1 MSQIDF
7 PWDEE
12 AIHDLAMRVN
22 KSANRLI
29 EETKMFPDPEEDDG
43 YPTITMEEA
52 IATIGLAVTQVH
64 STITNSYTAMAMGLM
79 PNEESND

>member
-1 MSQIDF
+1 MTQPIEF

-12 AIHDLAMRVN
+12 AIHDLAMKVN

-29 EETKMFPDPEEDDG
+29 DETKMYAEPEDEG

-52 IATIGLAVTQVH
+52 IATIGVAITQIH
-64 STITNSYTAMAMGLM
+64 STIGNSYTAMAMGLM
-79 PNEESND
+79 PEDKND

>member
-1 MSQIDF
+1 MSPEF

-12 AIHDLAMRVN
+12 SIHDLAMKIN

-29 EETKMFPDPEEDDG
+29 EETSMTADEEETS

-52 IATIGLAVTQVH
+52 VATIGLAVTQIH

-79 PNEESND
+79 PEEGSNDK